1 MKSIAYKLRV
11 WRVEATSVPLAI
23 NQNRKPI
30 SHRKWR
36 KTMPYELLHFRDSDA
51 ILKKKGMMEDVVKTL
66 EYLDTVLYEAPS
78 KGELLKQ
85 ALKDMGWREDG
96 TLSILENR
104 RYQHRGFKNR
114 IAIEG
119 YIGTFENLEGIFRL
133 QVAFDKDN
141 IDTGILL
148 INSLRSFESQFG
160 SSRELIEWEIQQ
172 LEPTIFMPI
181 SVALF
186 DLGKADSEPTL
197 KEGMPR

>member
-1 MKSIAYKLRV
+1 LY
-11 WRVEATSVPLAI
+11 P
-23 NQNRKPI
+23 
-30 SHRKWR
+30 
-36 KTMPYELLHFRDSDA
+36 
-51 ILKKKGMMEDVVKTL
+51 
-66 EYLDTVLYEAPS
+66 DTVLYEAPN

-96 TLSILENR
+96 TLNIMEGR

-133 QVAFDKDN
+133 QVAFDKQK

-148 INSLRSFESQFG
+148 INSLKSCESQLG
-160 SSRELIEWEIQQ
+160 SSRELIEWEIEQ

-186 DLGKADSEPTL
+186 GLGNLVQEPEL
-197 KEGMPR
+197 KESMPDLAFHE